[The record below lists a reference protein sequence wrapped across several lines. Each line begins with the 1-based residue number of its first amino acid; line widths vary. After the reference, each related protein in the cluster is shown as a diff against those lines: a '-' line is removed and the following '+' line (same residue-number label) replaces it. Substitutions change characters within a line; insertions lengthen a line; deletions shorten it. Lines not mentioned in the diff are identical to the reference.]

1 MAFLIFGLI
10 LFIAIH
16 LLPTFSRQRKL
27 LINRLGY
34 IPYLA
39 FFSVISLIAFLL
51 IIYGYTQADH
61 TILWQP
67 LVFSRFLSLAVMPI
81 VFILIAAAYLKTHI
95 REKLR
100 HPMLIGTAIWAI
112 THLTANGSVSSVIL
126 FGSFLVYAIADMI
139 MAKPRPNLIPS
150 GSPSIIHDLIAVTL
164 GLIFYAAV
172 LYGHGMLFGVTIFK
186 NRMI

>member
-27 LINRLGY
+27 LIGRLGH

-39 FFSVISLIAFLL
+39 IFSIISTIAFLL
-51 IIYGYTQADH
+51 IIYGYSQADS
-61 TILWQP
+61 TILWHP
-67 LVFSRFLSLAVMPI
+67 LSISRFLSLALMPL
-81 VFILIAAAYLKTHI
+81 VFILVIATYLKTYI
-95 REKLR
+95 RKKLR

-112 THLTANGSVSSVIL
+112 VHLTANGSASSAIL
-126 FGSFLVYAIADMI
+126 FGSFLAYAIADMI

-150 GSPSIIHDLIAVTL
+150 GSPSIIHDIIAVAI
-164 GLIFYAAV
+164 GLIIYAAM
-172 LYGHGMLFGVTIFK
+172 LYGHGMLFGPAI
-186 NRMI
+186 IS